1 MVFEKL
7 ESNTLRLR
15 IADKFREAI
24 LNGSLT
30 EGERI
35 VERKLATLFGS
46 SLTAVREAL
55 IQLESEGLVTKKP
68 NAATFV
74 IKLTPEEIEQIFRLR
89 EVLEGFAVEEACRLA
104 SDEQLVHLEQLY
116 RQMEDAVRAMDIGLL
131 LQTDFSWHEAI
142 WRTSDN
148 EFLQAALR
156 RIFLPLR
163 GLTSIRISS
172 HSSEDLMRDA
182 VSHLPLLK
190 ALQSRDAEAA
200 RKALDEGLDAWYAA
214 TRAYVFR
221 ERETK
226 QAKEA

>member
-74 IKLTPEEIEQIFRLR
+74 IKLTPEETEQIFRLR
-89 EVLEGFAVEEACRLA
+89 EVLEGYAVEEACRLA

-116 RQMEDAVRAMDIGLL
+116 RQMEDAVRGKDIGLF

-156 RIFLPLR
+156 PHFSASSGPHLDPHFFPFER
-163 GLTSIRISS
+163 GFDAGCRLSPSPPQGASI
-172 HSSEDLMRDA
+172 
-182 VSHLPLLK
+182 P
-190 ALQSRDAEAA
+190 
-200 RKALDEGLDAWYAA
+200 
-214 TRAYVFR
+214 
-221 ERETK
+221 
-226 QAKEA
+226 